1 VGCGPSA
8 AGLASSTGAGVGS
21 AAAAFDALHDIVS
34 KDVKG
39 VGFNLS
45 YLGPAV
51 AAAEELGPES
61 ENRFEPSFFLSTV
74 FILDNTLLI
83 PFFSAGPSFAGV
95 LMSAIVGSN

>member
-1 VGCGPSA
+1 M
-8 AGLASSTGAGVGS
+8 ASSTGAGVGS

-45 YLGPAV
+45 YLGPAAV